1 LSAAAGPD
9 FPPQQPQPGAASRAQ
24 GAAAT
29 RRGHG
34 PSAAAMTHFNKGP
47 SYGLSAE
54 VKNKIAL
61 KYDAQ
66 AEEDLRNWIE
76 EVTGLSVG
84 ANFQLGLK
92 DGIILCELI
101 NKLQPGSVKK
111 INQSE
116 LNWHQLE
123 NIGNFIKAIQVYGMK
138 PHDIFEANDLF
149 ENGNMTQ
156 VQTSLVALAGLAK
169 TKGFHTTID
178 IGVKYAEKQAR
189 SFDAGKLKAGQSVI
203 GLQMGTNKCASQAGM
218 TAYGT
223 RRHLYDPKM
232 QTDKPFDQTTISL
245 QMGTNKGASQAGM
258 LAPGTRRDI
267 YDQKLTLQPVDN
279 STISLQMGTNKV
291 ASQKGMSVYG
301 LGRQVYDPKYCAAP
315 TEPVIHNGSQGTGT
329 NGSEI
334 SDSDYQAEY
343 PDDYHGEYQDDYQ
356 RDYHGQYSDQGI
368 DY

>member
-1 LSAAAGPD
+1 MFKH
-9 FPPQQPQPGAASRAQ
+9 FPFFHLPR
-24 GAAAT
+24 
-29 RRGHG
+29 
-34 PSAAAMTHFNKGP
+34 
-47 SYGLSAE
+47 
-54 VKNKIAL
+54 
-61 KYDAQ
+61 
-66 AEEDLRNWIE
+66 
-76 EVTGLSVG
+76 
-84 ANFQLGLK
+84 
-92 DGIILCELI
+92 LI

-111 INQSE
+111 INQSK

-156 VQTSLVALAGLAK
+156 VQTTLVALAGLAK

-267 YDQKLTLQPVDN
+267 YDQKHILQPVDN